1 MQALKKP
8 IYVMFLSMFR
18 MVILPTI
25 TLWFL
30 ILYLESNFALVFWG
44 LLIINWIF
52 GIFLF
57 IFTKLFMKKQF
68 SKVKV
73 QKQVV

>member
-1 MQALKKP
+1 
-8 IYVMFLSMFR
+8 MFLSMFR

-30 ILYLESNFALVFWG
+30 ILYLESSFEFVFWG

-57 IFTKLFMKKQF
+57 VFTKIFMKKLF
-68 SKVKV
+68 SKVKP
-73 QKQVV
+73 KKIAI